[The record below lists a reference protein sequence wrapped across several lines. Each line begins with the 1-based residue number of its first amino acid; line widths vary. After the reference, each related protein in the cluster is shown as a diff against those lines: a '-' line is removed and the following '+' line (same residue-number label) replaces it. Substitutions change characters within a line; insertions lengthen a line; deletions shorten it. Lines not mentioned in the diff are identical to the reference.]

1 MRFIKFNDEQVDSF
15 FFMELLD
22 LAKCLTKRADLEI
35 EYSVQSYIDPIELK
49 VYISHFWEH
58 RKEEEVAAGLKSD
71 IYLRSIGSFSYT
83 DFNTVNHFIRTIKNY
98 KFRSFAKQ
106 LFMIAEDIRLEEI
119 VKRERRGTI
128 KAFQMRRD
136 MYRRHFESQLTINR
150 ERSIFTD
157 ALFNAVYLKLT
168 AQSPLETVPSLNERI
183 DLAFPY
189 IESEMFKVYEAKST
203 DDIAKI
209 VENIMEVAEEILE
222 KDMLNTYFFLPELD
236 YDLIDCG
243 FTVDDLKRKS
253 KLKNDDTI
261 EDVRKGDEDIHD
273 DKLST
278 WHSET
283 STPTQSFLQYDLE
296 QGTKTDLIGEGVRDS
311 EDGDQALG
319 TVQGTSKK
327 TKNNDFSKLQSL
339 ESSENDKER
348 SAEGDL
354 TYGKEN
360 KYAVPVFVEAR
371 IPKGQEIE
379 NYTANKKEILSY
391 QKKLKQMIQKTLE
404 HKKIYPRT
412 DLHIGRLN
420 KKLLRLLTYENPR
433 LFYKKDQPSPEID
446 AVFTLLVDCSASM
459 YDKMEQTKLGITLFH
474 EALKSVRVPHQIVGF
489 WEDTNEASE
498 TYQPNH
504 FHRVIPFERSLQTQ
518 TGPEIMQ
525 LAPEEDNRDGYAIRH
540 MTKELMKRQEKQ
552 KFLLVFS
559 DGEPAALG
567 YDQNGIIDTHE
578 AVIEARKLGIEVIN
592 VFLANGE
599 IDEAGQK
606 TIQNIY
612 GKFSIF
618 VQHIEDLPEQ
628 LFPLLKRL
636 LLKTL

>member
-15 FFMELLD
+15 LFMELLD
-22 LAKCLTKRADLEI
+22 LARGLTKEADLEI
-35 EYSVQSYIDPIELK
+35 EYSVQSYVDPIDLK
-49 VYISHFWEH
+49 VYVSHFWEH
-58 RKEEEVAAGLKSD
+58 RKQEETVAGLKSD
-71 IYLRSIGSFSYT
+71 IYLRSVGSFYHTNFNAVNDFIQASKTYT
-83 DFNTVNHFIRTIKNY
+83 FK
-98 KFRSFAKQ
+98 SFAKQ
-106 LFMIAEDIRLEEI
+106 LFMMAEDIRLEEI
-119 VKRERRGTI
+119 VKRERRGTT
-128 KAFQMRRD
+128 KAFQIRRD
-136 MYRRHFESQLTINR
+136 LYRKHFESQLTINR

-157 ALFNAVYLKLT
+157 ALFNSIYLKLT
-168 AQSPLETVPSLNERI
+168 AQSPLETAPTLTDRI

-189 IESEMFKVYEAKST
+189 IESEIVKVYEANDTKDVVT
-203 DDIAKI
+203 I
-209 VENIMEVAEEILE
+209 VSNIMEVIEEILE
-222 KDMLNTYFFLPELD
+222 KDMLNTYFFLPELH
-236 YDLIDCG
+236 YDLVDDGLTI
-243 FTVDDLKRKS
+243 DDLKRKS
-253 KLKNDDTI
+253 KLKNDDTL
-261 EDVRKGDEDIHD
+261 EDVKKGDEDIHD
-273 DKLST
+273 DELST

-283 STPTQSFLQYDLE
+283 STMTQSFLQYELE
-296 QGTKTDLIGEGVRDS
+296 QGTKTDLMGEGVRES

-319 TVQGTSKK
+319 SVQGTSKK
-327 TKNNDFSKLQSL
+327 TKNNDFSKLESL
-339 ESSENDKER
+339 ESKKNDQER
-348 SAEGDL
+348 QAGGDL

-360 KYAVPVFVEAR
+360 KFAVPVFMSAAA
-371 IPKGQEIE
+371 PKGTEIE
-379 NYTANKKEILSY
+379 TYASNKKQILSY

-420 KKLLRLLTYENPR
+420 KKLLRLLTDDNPR
-433 LFYKKDQPSPEID
+433 LFHKKDQPSPEID

-459 YDKMEQTKLGITLFH
+459 YDKMEQTKLGIALFH
-474 EALKSVRVPHQIVGF
+474 EALKSVRVPHQIIGF

-504 FHRVIPFERSLQTQ
+504 FHRVIPFERSLKKQ

-525 LAPEEDNRDGYAIRH
+525 LSPEEDNRDGYAIRH
-540 MTKELMKRQEKQ
+540 MTKELMARQEKQ

-599 IDEAGQK
+599 IDESQQK

-618 VQHIEDLPEQ
+618 VHRIEDLPEQ

-636 LLKTL
+636 LLKVL